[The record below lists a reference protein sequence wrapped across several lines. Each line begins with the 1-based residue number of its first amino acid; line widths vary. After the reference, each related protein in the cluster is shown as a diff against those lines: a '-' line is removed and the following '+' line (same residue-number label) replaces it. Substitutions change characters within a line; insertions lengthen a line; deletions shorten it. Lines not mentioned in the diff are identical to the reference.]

1 MLGVEVFPLEY
12 QMAIIAV
19 YRISWPARKP
29 SFHSFK
35 AVAFKL
41 PRNVQCICPSGMAA
55 LDSGA
60 PVNGNWT
67 TGACSFF
74 SSACHSSIHAV
85 KAVNIHVETSAS
97 YLSTWTQ

>member
-55 LDSGA
+55 LDSFFFEVSGSFGFWCA
-60 PVNGNWT
+60 GEWQLDNW
-67 TGACSFF
+67 SLFF
-74 SSACHSSIHAV
+74 LQQC
-85 KAVNIHVETSAS
+85 
-97 YLSTWTQ
+97 LS